1 MSLELLY
8 PIFDAERGIR
18 QNKADKHPPMADG
31 LKF

>member
-1 MSLELLY
+1 MSLELIY

-18 QNKADKHPPMADG
+18 QNKADG

>member
-1 MSLELLY
+1 MSLAPRLRGLY

-18 QNKADKHPPMADG
+18 QNKADG